1 MVMKLAAAL
10 ALPAV
15 FWIGYLWYKD
25 RFRPEPL
32 RNVVACFAMGVG
44 AGFLCYEFFQLL
56 PLSGVPANASDLMT
70 APDRL
75 PFLIYSLGVTGPVE
89 EFFKMAPFL
98 LVALRFRQLDE
109 KTDGIVYGGA
119 IAIGFAGF
127 ENFFYLQTLD
137 GLEFWGRA
145 LASPLT
151 HMVFASLWGYIVAS
165 AFLEKRGLAGTTVKG
180 LILAAVCH
188 GLFNFL
194 TTSPVLRFFSALFIL
209 AIWIWVIIKLEQAGR
224 AATAKTRAVP

>member
-1 MVMKLAAAL
+1 MDLKLAAAL
-10 ALPAV
+10 VFPAV

-32 RNVVACFAMGVG
+32 RNAALCFAMGVG
-44 AGFLCYEFFQLL
+44 AGILCYEFFRLL
-56 PLSGVPANASDLMT
+56 PLTGVAANASDLMA
-70 APDRL
+70 APNRL

-98 LVALRFRQLDE
+98 LVVLRFRQFDE

-119 IAIGFAGF
+119 IALGFAGF
-127 ENFFYLQTLD
+127 ENFFYLKTLG

-145 LASPLT
+145 FASPLT
-151 HMVFASLWGYIVAS
+151 HMVFASLWGYIVAR
-165 AFLEKRGLAGTTVKG
+165 AFLGKRGLPGATVKG
-180 LILAAVCH
+180 LVLAAVCH

-194 TTSPVLRFFSALFIL
+194 TTSPMLRFFSALFIL
-209 AIWIWVIIKLEQAGR
+209 AIWIWVIVKLEQTEG
-224 AATAKTRAVP
+224 AAAARERAVP